1 MILFE
6 NYRGFDISDRVEA
19 VQVTPDNIQIL
30 CELTGGRILEE
41 PDNGIPVALQM
52 PDLWNMDADRQV
64 AVKLWDFLV
73 KGAGDSYLY
82 YPNESFKKTFA
93 KAV

>member
-6 NYRGFDISDRVEA
+6 NYRGFDISDRIEA

-30 CELTGGRILEE
+30 SEITGGSILEE
-41 PDNGIPVALQM
+41 SSGIPVALQM
-52 PDLWNMDADRQV
+52 PKLFDPNANPHT

-73 KGAGDSYLY
+73 KTVGDNYSCWS
-82 YPNESFKKTFA
+82 NESFKKTFA
-93 KAV
+93 RNV